1 MSINVKR
8 LKMAMTSTLI
18 PVFKFYNLLLYVI
31 GIRSRTLER
40 YRLLRYVVEE
50 WMFAYVAKHGL
61 AQLIGLAI
69 FVQKASCRQHRDV
82 TA

>member
-1 MSINVKR
+1 
-8 LKMAMTSTLI
+8 MAIPSTLT
-18 PVFKFYNLLLYVI
+18 PVFKFYNLSSYLI
-31 GIRSRTLER
+31 GIHSRTLER

-50 WMFAYVAKHGL
+50 WMFAYVVKHRF
-61 AQLIGLAI
+61 AQLIGLAKVPI